1 MMSKRNAFFMGRRVG
16 VAIAVLLVAGCA
28 EEVEQVAPV
37 ARPVATFVVT
47 TAGGAPVTIPGT
59 VEASSQV
66 NLSFRRGG
74 PLVELNVEEG
84 DKVRKGQV
92 LARIDPRDFQLA
104 LNAARAAYESAEA
117 DFRRFSA
124 LYEKQGISATRMDQV
139 RAAREVALSTMR
151 EAKARLGDTYLR
163 APFDGEVGAVFV
175 ENFTDVLLKV
185 PVLSL
190 VDVSALKIVVD
201 VPEGRVATFNRSS
214 IGRIVA
220 KFAAAPEKEFDI
232 TLKQIASQADPRT
245 RTYRTE
251 LLMAQP
257 EGLNVL
263 PGMTVSV
270 TVYPSKTTKGRI
282 VAPAKAVLAE
292 ADGKKIVWV
301 IDSETL
307 RAHRR
312 EVTVGS
318 VTGTGGIEILSG
330 LQGGDRIATTG
341 INQLQE
347 DTEIR
352 LLEE

>member
-1 MMSKRNAFFMGRRVG
+1 
-16 VAIAVLLVAGCA
+16 
-28 EEVEQVAPV
+28 
-37 ARPVATFVVT
+37 
-47 TAGGAPVTIPGT
+47 

-139 RAAREVALSTMR
+139 RAAREVALSAMR
-151 EAKARLGDTYLR
+151 EAKARLDDTYLR

-175 ENFTDVLLKV
+175 ENFTDVLLKI

-190 VDVSALKIVVD
+190 VDVSALEIIVD
-201 VPEGRVATFNRSS
+201 APEAGVATFDRSTV
-214 IGRIVA
+214 GRIVA
-220 KFAAAPEKEFDI
+220 KFAAAPEKEFDLN
-232 TLKQIASQADPRT
+232 LKQIASQADPRT

-251 LLMAQP
+251 LLMTQP

-270 TVYPSKTTKGRI
+270 TVYPSDTTKAR
-282 VAPAKAVLAE
+282 VVVPAKAVLAE
-292 ADGKKIVWV
+292 ADGQKIVWV

-307 RAHRR
+307 RTHRR

-318 VTGTGGIEILSG
+318 VTGTGGIEIHSG
-330 LQGGDRIATTG
+330 LQGGERIATTG
-341 INQLQE
+341 MNQLQE
-347 DTEIR
+347 DMEIR